1 MGNLI
6 FVPTI
11 RVALGL
17 FTRPPNFT
25 GFMGIVDGISCSPV
39 PTLGLL
45 VFIMGSGDGLLGLTL
60 GDLFGML

>member
-6 FVPTI
+6 YVPTI

-17 FTRPPNFT
+17 FVGPPEFT
-25 GFMGIVDGISCSPV
+25 GFTRMADGISYSPV

-45 VFIMGSGDGLLGLTL
+45 VFTRGSGDGLLGLTL
-60 GDLFGML
+60 GDLSEML